1 MEAPA
6 RAVSPGGTR
15 SGGGPEPEQLSATM
29 ARLEAAARF
38 GIVPGLERTRWLL
51 ARLGDPDRG
60 LRGVLVAGTN
70 GKGSVCALL
79 EAMARAAGR
88 RTALLAKPHLV
99 RWGERIVLDGE
110 PLDDDRFATLAGE
123 VLAVAD
129 GAPPGEHPTQF
140 EMLTAMGFLGAARH
154 GADCV
159 VCEVGM
165 GGRLDSTNVADLG
178 GCVITNIA
186 LDHREWL
193 GDTMEAIAAEKAG
206 IVKAGDWVVSAA
218 TEPARSII
226 AERARAVGADLRV
239 LEAGR
244 DWRGTRRGRGGVEVE
259 VEVGVD
265 GADVGAGADRG
276 ADARG
281 DGSLTPRLRCG
292 SPLMGGVQIENLAVT
307 AAAAT
312 RLGIPEP
319 AIVAGAATVRWPGR
333 LQWVEGAP
341 ALLLDGAHNPAAL
354 TALGPEVV
362 ELAGDRRVVALFG
375 AMADKQLDVM
385 LPLVAGMAQEVVLTS
400 VGGERA
406 ASAVALA
413 AMLGGGNALEP
424 PAAALAEA
432 RRRAGPAGLVLVC
445 GSLALVGAVLAQLEP
460 A

>member
-1 MEAPA
+1 
-6 RAVSPGGTR
+6 
-15 SGGGPEPEQLSATM
+15 M
-29 ARLEAAARF
+29 ARLEAAGRF

-51 ARLGDPDRG
+51 GRLGDPDRG
-60 LRGVLVAGTN
+60 LPGVLVAGTN

-110 PLDDDRFATLAGE
+110 PLDDDRFAALAGE

-140 EMLTAMGFLGAARH
+140 EMLTAMGFLAAARH
-154 GADCV
+154 GANCI

-193 GDTMEAIAAEKAG
+193 GDTVEAIAAEKAG
-206 IVKAGDWVVSAA
+206 IVKAGDWVASAA

-259 VEVGVD
+259 VEVGVGVD
-265 GADVGAGADRG
+265 GADRG
-276 ADARG
+276 ADAQG
-281 DGSLTPRLRCG
+281 DGSSTPRLRCG
-292 SPLMGGVQIENLAVT
+292 SPLMGGVQIENLAVA

>member
-1 MEAPA
+1 
-6 RAVSPGGTR
+6 
-15 SGGGPEPEQLSATM
+15 
-29 ARLEAAARF
+29 
-38 GIVPGLERTRWLL
+38 
-51 ARLGDPDRG
+51 
-60 LRGVLVAGTN
+60 
-70 GKGSVCALL
+70 
-79 EAMARAAGR
+79 
-88 RTALLAKPHLV
+88 
-99 RWGERIVLDGE
+99 
-110 PLDDDRFATLAGE
+110 
-123 VLAVAD
+123 
-129 GAPPGEHPTQF
+129 
-140 EMLTAMGFLGAARH
+140 
-154 GADCV
+154 
-159 VCEVGM
+159 
-165 GGRLDSTNVADLG
+165 
-178 GCVITNIA
+178 
-186 LDHREWL
+186 
-193 GDTMEAIAAEKAG
+193 
-206 IVKAGDWVVSAA
+206 
-218 TEPARSII
+218 
-226 AERARAVGADLRV
+226 
-239 LEAGR
+239 
-244 DWRGTRRGRGGVEVE
+244 
-259 VEVGVD
+259 
-265 GADVGAGADRG
+265 
-276 ADARG
+276 
-281 DGSLTPRLRCG
+281 
-292 SPLMGGVQIENLAVT
+292 MGGVQIENLAVT